1 LEFSNIP
8 EISRFLGIV
17 IYIYYREHS
26 PPHFHAIYGEYEITV
41 EIETGIVNGRFP
53 RRAMNAVLEWT
64 AINEKALMENW
75 DLAQTKQGLKKIKPL
90 E

>member
-1 LEFSNIP
+1 MP
-8 EISRFLGIV
+8 EICRFLGIV

-41 EIETGIVNGRFP
+41 EIKSGIVSGRFP
-53 RRAMNAVLEWT
+53 RRALNAVLEWQ
-64 AINEKALMENW
+64 ALQEKELMENW
-75 DLAQTKQGLKKIKPL
+75 DLAQERMSLKKIKPL

>member
-1 LEFSNIP
+1 MP

-53 RRAMNAVLEWT
+53 RRALNAVLEWT
-64 AINEKALMENW
+64 ALHEKELMEDW
-75 DLAQTKQGLKKIKPL
+75 DLAQAKQSLKKIKPL